1 MQVLLTAIKRTL
13 EKMEAGE
20 ASGSLPPGVSEDS
33 MDLYGDLGVG
43 ISSNA
48 DKSSPVCSE
57 LRESLDLYEDLVAE
71 EQLSRES
78 SYDELKSKL
87 QEAQTQIRDLHT
99 RLEQM
104 EVQNLGLSK
113 ENHSL
118 KKNISALLRT
128 ARQEVTRKDA
138 EIQRLTQ
145 WVERGRINHPSEKNR
160 LQHVNSSVQTSTAG
174 SKSRPTP
181 LPSSGLPPAPQSQKS
196 NPSGDPAQASRK
208 GSTSSSRSSEAS
220 SHERPTRD
228 PESADRPTK
237 PDKQRFRKPSESA
250 DGRRSNKDSHDSKGK
265 RTRREDTE
273 RTSDYQSCNKRKR
286 VEGDFLLGGSKTS
299 SSSLEH
305 KKEDRQDQR
314 PDGTQK
320 ASADNI
326 IKVLGSRGGSD
337 YKNVKH
343 EKHSSS
349 KDVKNSSGQHGE
361 RNKDRE
367 GNRQKD
373 PQRKAHR
380 DHESSRRHH
389 RSSHP
394 PTSRERDKPRPK
406 DGSKDRVDKKRPE
419 RTPKRPPEGP
429 VTDGSSPNRKL
440 CFMEILNLTLS
451 PNKKSPN
458 ASPDEPAEK
467 GAETKPD
474 EEDSQINI
482 RDMCVIDEVDNCH
495 LDFDHTGPSPGP
507 LKDTITERRME
518 NLKDV
523 QKEDRADS
531 SGQIQLLDPV
541 DQVHLVPKLVDVSE
555 PCEDGAV
562 VAPNSQVT
570 DKSCSSSTLG
580 NVPSNT
586 SDPPAGVGEQLTG
599 EPQRRSHDTTT
610 GSTVMSHSE
619 DMDISEIVA
628 KEDCL
633 KGGKA
638 PAYSPPMC
646 LQDRCSPS
654 STSAT
659 PGEREGTRGSDSVS
673 STTSLDSVPQEG
685 VSLTE
690 AIYILTKTDVDLRE
704 GSPGLA
710 HPSPGCTGV
719 SKVSSTTEEKTLPDK
734 YNLLSVTPQKYPTKV
749 HGSSMDMPSPV
760 PLFHDEDSMMRT
772 LSGLRRL
779 PDAISPLR
787 SPVRITKRSLVFIQN
802 KPGHVKRLHKDFST
816 SAADPSSKKL
826 DVNKDGTYPGSPSK
840 CETQNQVT
848 VGSDVP
854 LSVADTDLEEGE
866 ILSESDEASSPHA
879 PATKRP
885 PPLEPVRN
893 KTSAAPVLRKRSEE
907 RRVSPRETREAAG
920 ASTPS
925 PRSRFK
931 TVCPAASKASFSTEE
946 EIMETFKVVR
956 TEIRKKYMKLHKTF
970 PKKSFYGVMDNFQKS
985 FVEFVEGAD
994 FGQICS
1000 HPEELKSKLRKL
1012 IDSVF
1017 CKVLNNG
1024 IVKRIFE
1031 QQAVDLKQKLWDFVD
1046 IQVDYLFKDINGTLK
1061 SLCKPAKALAKD
1073 RKSSA
1078 EDRKSSAEDRKSSA
1092 EDRKSSAE
1100 DRKSSAEDRKSSAED
1115 RKSSAEDRKSSAEDR
1130 KSSAEDRKS
1139 SAEDR
1144 KSSAED
1150 RKSSAE
1156 DRKSSAEDR
1165 KSSAEDR
1172 KSSAED
1178 RKSSAEDRK
1187 SSAEDRKS
1195 SAEDRKSGQAS
1206 VEKSQCKPKEAPQ
1219 PPGLNRTSSY
1229 RTGLGSRGKD
1239 IRMTSVEVNSNP
1251 PNYQNTHSVVEL
1263 LPCKSPP
1270 QTPDTRISSL
1280 LVSQNSSMLDKTDFE
1295 LLTEQQ
1301 TSSLTYNLVRDAQMG
1316 EIFKCLLQ
1324 GSDLLDSGGL
1334 GGDGMA
1340 WAFGTP
1346 RKDEERFLGITT
1358 PSKFSSPSKLLT
1370 PAKFDTP
1377 HKLLATWS
1385 SISPHRVLSP
1395 QAKHTIPLNP
1405 AVFDESCLLEVP
1417 SQNRMLLQ
1425 TSQKSYSILA
1435 EDLAVSLTLPS
1446 PLKSDSHLSF
1456 LQPSSMQM
1464 GSTPDSVI
1472 SAHFSEDARLDEEDA
1487 TEHDIR
1493 LILDTDN
1500 SSSGNSSSV
1509 TSETLAT
1516 PFVFKP
1522 DVPMRALV
1530 TEKSNDHFIVKIQH
1544 AKTSLSVS
1552 VNAEERLAEDQQ
1564 PKDHGG
1570 LTDKSPDDPGA
1581 PPSDDHRPNITGDSG
1596 LGQIGNES
1604 DHHVVLLESITAQH
1618 SPPNAGEDT
1627 STEHSPSTGCPEE
1640 NLPSDLNKA
1649 SGSDQYSVMGDLPEN
1664 PTNPRQEPPSEEP
1677 QEPLRSSADT
1687 KCSHIQNQQ
1696 SHIPQ
1701 DAPESRRRPTINAAG
1716 SPGKDQKICNQIRKR
1731 KKQTEKV
1738 KDEKC
1743 RGEEESLREMTPSR
1757 KDNEESNLS
1766 PSALSPSSL
1775 SAKNLVRKKGE
1786 VVMAWTR
1793 DEDRAILVDL
1803 KKNGASRE
1811 TFNALS
1817 EKLNKPSGQIAHR
1830 FYQLMKLFKKQKMDT

>member
-1 MQVLLTAIKRTL
+1 
-13 EKMEAGE
+13 MEAGD

-33 MDLYGDLGVG
+33 MDLYGDLDDG
-43 ISSNA
+43 ICSNA
-48 DKSSPVCSE
+48 DKSTPVCSE
-57 LRESLDLYEDLVAE
+57 LKESLDLYEDLVAE
-71 EQLSRES
+71 EQLSKES
-78 SYDELKSKL
+78 S
-87 QEAQTQIRDLHT
+87 A
-99 RLEQM
+99 EQM
-104 EVQNLGLSK
+104 EIQNLGLSK

-145 WVERGRINHPSEKNR
+145 WVERGRTNHQSEKNR
-160 LQHVNSSVQTSTAG
+160 LQHVNSSVQTSTVG

-181 LPSSGLPPAPQSQKS
+181 PPSS
-196 NPSGDPAQASRK
+196 DPAQASRK

-228 PESADRPTK
+228 PESADRLTK
-237 PDKQRFRKPSESA
+237 SDKQRVRKPSESA

-265 RTRREDTE
+265 RTHREDTE
-273 RTSDYQSCNKRKR
+273 RKSDYQSCSKRKR

-299 SSSLEH
+299 SSSL
-305 KKEDRQDQR
+305 DRQDQR
-314 PDGTQK
+314 PDGTK
-320 ASADNI
+320 NASADNI
-326 IKVLGSRGGSD
+326 IKVSGSRGGSD
-337 YKNVKH
+337 YKNIKH

-349 KDVKNSSGQHGE
+349 KEVKSSSGQHGE

-394 PTSRERDKPRPK
+394 QTSRERDKLRPK
-406 DGSKDRVDKKRPE
+406 DGSKDRVDKKKPE
-419 RTPKRPPEGP
+419 RSPKRPPEGP
-429 VTDGSSPNRKL
+429 VTDESSPNRKL
-440 CFMEILNLTLS
+440 CFMETLNLTLS
-451 PNKKSPN
+451 PNKTSPN
-458 ASPDEPAEK
+458 ASPEEPAEK
-467 GAETKPD
+467 GAESKPD
-474 EEDSQINI
+474 EEDSQVNI
-482 RDMCVIDEVDNCH
+482 RDMCVVDEVDNC
-495 LDFDHTGPSPGP
+495 DHTGLSPGP
-507 LKDTITERRME
+507 LKDTIAERRME

-531 SGQIQLLDPV
+531 SGQIQPLDPV
-541 DQVHLVPKLVDVSE
+541 DQVHFVPKL
-555 PCEDGAV
+555 
-562 VAPNSQVT
+562 
-570 DKSCSSSTLG
+570 
-580 NVPSNT
+580 
-586 SDPPAGVGEQLTG
+586 
-599 EPQRRSHDTTT
+599 
-610 GSTVMSHSE
+610 
-619 DMDISEIVA
+619 
-628 KEDCL
+628 
-633 KGGKA
+633 
-638 PAYSPPMC
+638 
-646 LQDRCSPS
+646 
-654 STSAT
+654 
-659 PGEREGTRGSDSVS
+659 
-673 STTSLDSVPQEG
+673 
-685 VSLTE
+685 
-690 AIYILTKTDVDLRE
+690 
-704 GSPGLA
+704 
-710 HPSPGCTGV
+710 
-719 SKVSSTTEEKTLPDK
+719 VSSTTEEKTLPDK

-749 HGSSMDMPSPV
+749 HGSSMDMSSPV

-802 KPGHVKRLHKDFST
+802 KPGHVKSLHKDFCT
-816 SAADPSSKKL
+816 SAADLGSKKL
-826 DVNKDGTYPGSPSK
+826 DVNKDDKYPGSTSK
-840 CETQNQVT
+840 CGTQNPLT

-879 PATKRP
+879 AATKRP
-885 PPLEPVRN
+885 TPLEPIRN
-893 KTSAAPVLRKRSEE
+893 KTSAAPVLRKRSEV
-907 RRVSPRETREAAG
+907 RRVSPRETHEAAG
-920 ASTPS
+920 VSTPS

-946 EIMETFKVVR
+946 EIMETFKMVR

-985 FVEFVEGAD
+985 FVEFVDGAD

-1012 IDSVF
+1012 VDSVF

-1073 RKSSA
+1073 RKFSA
-1078 EDRKSSAEDRKSSA
+1078 EDRK
-1092 EDRKSSAE
+1092 
-1100 DRKSSAEDRKSSAED
+1100 
-1115 RKSSAEDRKSSAEDR
+1115 
-1130 KSSAEDRKS
+1130 
-1139 SAEDR
+1139 
-1144 KSSAED
+1144 
-1150 RKSSAE
+1150 
-1156 DRKSSAEDR
+1156 
-1165 KSSAEDR
+1165 
-1172 KSSAED
+1172 
-1178 RKSSAEDRK
+1178 
-1187 SSAEDRKS
+1187 
-1195 SAEDRKSGQAS
+1195 
-1206 VEKSQCKPKEAPQ
+1206 
-1219 PPGLNRTSSY
+1219 
-1229 RTGLGSRGKD
+1229 TGLGSRGKD
-1239 IRMTSVEVNSNP
+1239 IRMACVEMNSNP
-1251 PNYQNTHSVVEL
+1251 PNYQNTSSVVEL
-1263 LPCKSPP
+1263 VPSKNPP
-1270 QTPDTRISSL
+1270 QTPDARISSL

-1346 RKDEERFLGITT
+1346 RKDEERLLGITT

-1377 HKLLATWS
+1377 HKLLATWNS
-1385 SISPHRVLSP
+1385 MSPHRGLSP
-1395 QAKHTIPLNP
+1395 QAKHTVPLNP

-1417 SQNRMLLQ
+1417 SQSRMLLQ

-1456 LQPSSMQM
+1456 LQPSGMQM
-1464 GSTPDSVI
+1464 VSTPDSVI

-1500 SSSGNSSSV
+1500 SSSGSSSSV
-1509 TSETLAT
+1509 ASETLAT
-1516 PFVFKP
+1516 PFVFKS

-1552 VNAEERLAEDQQ
+1552 VNTEDRLAEDQQ

-1570 LTDKSPDDPGA
+1570 LTDKCPDDPGA
-1581 PPSDDHRPNITGDSG
+1581 PPSDNHSPNVTGDSG

-1604 DHHVVLLESITAQH
+1604 DHHVLVESVTPQH
-1618 SPPNAGEDT
+1618 SPPNTGED
-1627 STEHSPSTGCPEE
+1627 SPSTGCSEE

-1649 SGSDQYSVMGDLPEN
+1649 SGSDQYSVMGDPPEN
-1664 PTNPRQEPPSEEP
+1664 PTNLRQEPPSEEP
-1677 QEPLRSSADT
+1677 QELLRSSADT
-1687 KCSHIQNQQ
+1687 KCSHILNQQ
-1696 SHIPQ
+1696 SQPQ
-1701 DAPESRRRPTINAAG
+1701 DAPESRRRPTVNAAG
-1716 SPGKDQKICNQIRKR
+1716 SPGKDQKNCNQIRKR

-1743 RGEEESLREMTPSR
+1743 GGEEESLREMTPSR
-1757 KDNEESNLS
+1757 KDNEESNFS

-1811 TFNALS
+1811 TFYVLS

>member
-1 MQVLLTAIKRTL
+1 
-13 EKMEAGE
+13 
-20 ASGSLPPGVSEDS
+20 
-33 MDLYGDLGVG
+33 
-43 ISSNA
+43 
-48 DKSSPVCSE
+48 SSPVCSE

-104 EVQNLGLSK
+104 ENLGLSK

-145 WVERGRINHPSEKNR
+145 WYAPSLIPGCRAEPFELKPERWIFPSKKAESLFLFPMLFCLLGTHQCLWFLLNDCLLFALQRVERGRINHPSEKNR

-1078 EDRKSSAEDRKSSA
+1078 EDRKSSAEDRKSS
-1092 EDRKSSAE
+1092 
-1100 DRKSSAEDRKSSAED
+1100 
-1115 RKSSAEDRKSSAEDR
+1115 
-1130 KSSAEDRKS
+1130 
-1139 SAEDR
+1139 
-1144 KSSAED
+1144 
-1150 RKSSAE
+1150 
-1156 DRKSSAEDR
+1156 
-1165 KSSAEDR
+1165 
-1172 KSSAED
+1172 
-1178 RKSSAEDRK
+1178 
-1187 SSAEDRKS
+1187 
-1195 SAEDRKSGQAS
+1195 
-1206 VEKSQCKPKEAPQ
+1206 EAPQ

-1370 PAKFDTP
+1370 PAK
-1377 HKLLATWS
+1377 
-1385 SISPHRVLSP
+1385 VLSP

-1552 VNAEERLAEDQQ
+1552 VNAEERL
-1564 PKDHGG
+1564 
-1570 LTDKSPDDPGA
+1570 
-1581 PPSDDHRPNITGDSG
+1581 
-1596 LGQIGNES
+1596 
-1604 DHHVVLLESITAQH
+1604 
-1618 SPPNAGEDT
+1618 
-1627 STEHSPSTGCPEE
+1627 E